1 MNKYSSADG
10 PVDAVTKPVDAVTK
24 PVDAVTKPVDA
35 VTRPVDAVTET
46 VDADFERRNLSF
58 LPSMKVCFSLPKA
71 KLYGKSGKLPRNL
84 VEFFPRNLFPPPCKR
99 GKNVVQ

>member
-1 MNKYSSADG
+1 MFRPERFLIAWFSISLREGMNKSSSADG
-10 PVDAVTKPVDAVTK
+10 LVDAVTK
-24 PVDAVTKPVDA
+24 
-35 VTRPVDAVTET
+35 PVDAVTET

-58 LPSMKVCFSLPKA
+58 LPSMKVCFPPPTA

>member
-1 MNKYSSADG
+1 MFRPERFLIAWFSISLREGMNKSSFADG
-10 PVDAVTKPVDAVTK
+10 PVDAVTKPVDAVT
-24 PVDAVTKPVDA
+24 
-35 VTRPVDAVTET
+35 ET
-46 VDADFERRNLSF
+46 VDTDFERRDLSF
-58 LPSMKVCFSLPKA
+58 LPSMKVCFPPPKA